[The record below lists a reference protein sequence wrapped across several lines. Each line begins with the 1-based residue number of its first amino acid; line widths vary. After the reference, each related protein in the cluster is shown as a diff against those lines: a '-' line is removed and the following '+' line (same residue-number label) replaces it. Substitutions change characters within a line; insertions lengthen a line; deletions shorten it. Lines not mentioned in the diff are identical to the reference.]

1 MTWDDEK
8 KWIVLTQMGLMHP
21 WTYKQ
26 GSQGRQKSWE
36 DDLNNFLRL
45 HTVQECG
52 NIIAIEILYI
62 DSCAGNLRKKLIIR
76 NS

>member
-8 KWIVLTQMGLMHP
+8 KRIVLTQMALKHP

-26 GSQGRQKSWE
+26 GAQGKQKSWE
-36 DDLNNFLRL
+36 DDLNNFLHL

-62 DSCAGNLRKKLIIR
+62 DSCQVILEKIE
-76 NS
+76 